1 MFLGLLLFLR
11 GLLVGL
17 LIFWGLL
24 VGLLLILWS
33 FPVGLLLVP
42 WGFLPGLITR
52 SLFISQETKRQL
64 QYEQDQH
71 EDDQSADY
79 YPQKPQSPFDTLSP
93 PLLRLLPY
101 VLF

>member
-1 MFLGLLLFLR
+1 MFLGLLLVLR
-11 GLLVGL
+11 GHLFGL
-17 LIFWGLL
+17 LISWGLL
-24 VGLLLILWS
+24 
-33 FPVGLLLVP
+33 VGLLLVP

-79 YPQKPQSPFDTLSP
+79 YPQKPQSPFDPLSP

>member
-1 MFLGLLLFLR
+1 MFLGLLLVLR
-11 GLLVGL
+11 GHLFGL
-17 LIFWGLL
+17 LISWGLL
-24 VGLLLILWS
+24 
-33 FPVGLLLVP
+33 VGLLLVP